1 MNELRQEKTYGYRA
15 PFNMTAEEN
24 DGLLYEYPAVP
35 KGDAEDYNKK
45 AAEARAN
52 GYKTTDQ
59 AIADQQAINRKL
71 AAKEKGYTEIN
82 VKTTKD
88 LIISKLSNE
97 LYDTIFQA
105 VNDEMTKHEVFQEET
120 YFTPQGFEEFQDTW
134 FEFYHDHFGE
144 IMHDIFKSFT
154 N

>member
-1 MNELRQEKTYGYRA
+1 MKTRTMNELRQEKNYGYK
-15 PFNMTAEEN
+15 PPLTHNQ
-24 DGLLYEYPAVP
+24 
-35 KGDAEDYNKK
+35 KS
-45 AAEARAN
+45 AEARAK

-71 AAKEKGYTEIN
+71 AAKEKGYTEIDIE
-82 VKTTKD
+82 TTKD

-97 LYDTIFQA
+97 VYDIMFEA
-105 VNDEMTKHEVFQEET
+105 VNNEMAKHEVFQEKT

-144 IMHDIFKSFT
+144 IMNAIKKSFT